1 MEFQLWIYYFLAVLI
16 LTASP
21 GPSVLLCMTTS
32 ITQGFKASIFAALGS
47 LTAIIAIM
55 TLSFTGLGVIVASS
69 EFIFSLIKWSGAA
82 YLIYLGYKAFT
93 STEYTYTRTNEY
105 TVVQQVS
112 LLSSY
117 ISGFIV
123 GASNPKAI
131 LFFSALLPQ
140 FIDPQASLLS
150 QYFILMLTFAVMELL
165 WLLMYAYLGTKS
177 SHWLLAKGR
186 AKFFNKITGGVF
198 MGAGVLLSTTSRT

>member
-1 MEFQLWIYYFLAVLI
+1 MEFQLWLYYFIAVLI

-47 LTAIIAIM
+47 LTAIIGIM
-55 TLSFTGLGVIVASS
+55 TLSFTGLGVIVSSS
-69 EFIFSLIKWSGAA
+69 EFIFSLIKWIGAT
-82 YLIYLGYKAFT
+82 YLIYLGYRAFT
-93 STEYTYTRTNEY
+93 STEHTYSRANKETL
-105 TVVQQVS
+105 VQQIS
-112 LLSSY
+112 SFSSY

-140 FIDPQASLLS
+140 FINPQASLLS
-150 QYFILMLTFAVMELL
+150 QYFVLMLTFAMMELL
-165 WLLMYAYLGTKS
+165 WLVLYAYLGTKS
-177 SHWLLAKGR
+177 SHWLLQKGR
-186 AKFFNKITGGVF
+186 ARFFNKITGGVF